1 MKISN
6 TIDINAAP
14 EKVFYW
20 ISNPSRAMEWMT
32 SVYKTEILHETPGM
46 VGTTFREIIA
56 DKNGSTEMRGK
67 VTGYVQNEKMSFHLE
82 GDFNTIDVE
91 YRLEQIDNTTRL
103 TQEANVQLQPLFQIL
118 SFIIWPMF
126 KKQIASQSQ
135 QEFAKL
141 KELCEQKS

>member
-1 MKISN
+1 MKITN

-20 ISNPSRAMEWMT
+20 LSHPSRAMEWMT
-32 SVYKTEILHETPGM
+32 SVYKTEILHETPDM
-46 VGTTFREIIA
+46 VGTTFREIIG
-56 DKNGSTEMRGK
+56 DTGGSTEMRG
-67 VTGYVQNEKMSFHLE
+67 VITGYVPNQKMAFHLE

-91 YRLEQIDNTTRL
+91 YRLEQMGDITRL
-103 TQEANVQLQPLFQIL
+103 TQEADVQLQPIFQLF

-126 KKQIASQSQ
+126 KKQISAQSK